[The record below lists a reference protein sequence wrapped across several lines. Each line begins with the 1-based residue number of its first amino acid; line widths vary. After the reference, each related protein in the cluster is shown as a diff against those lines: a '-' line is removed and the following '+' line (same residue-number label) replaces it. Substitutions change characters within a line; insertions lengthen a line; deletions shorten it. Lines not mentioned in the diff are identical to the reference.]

1 MEQEILKRELL
12 LTCKNKT
19 QIVMRNSIHRIK
31 ILIRYIDLHAWLDYV
46 QKAGKIIFPKKSL
59 RQNGFRT
66 AFLDT
71 EGNKMRL

>member
-12 LTCKNKT
+12 LTCKYKT
-19 QIVMRNSIHRIK
+19 QIVMSNTIHWIES
-31 ILIRYIDLHAWLDYV
+31 LVRYIDLQAGLNSV

-66 AFLDT
+66 SFLDT

>member
-1 MEQEILKRELL
+1 MRNTIHWIEIL
-12 LTCKNKT
+12 
-19 QIVMRNSIHRIK
+19 V
-31 ILIRYIDLHAWLDYV
+31 RYMDVQAGLDYV

-71 EGNKMRL
+71 EGNKMKL

>member
-1 MEQEILKRELL
+1 
-12 LTCKNKT
+12 
-19 QIVMRNSIHRIK
+19 MRNTIHWIE
-31 ILIRYIDLHAWLDYV
+31 ILIRYIDLHAWLDYF

-66 AFLDT
+66 SFLDT

>member
-1 MEQEILKRELL
+1 MSN
-12 LTCKNKT
+12 T
-19 QIVMRNSIHRIK
+19 IHWIES
-31 ILIRYIDLHAWLDYV
+31 LVRYIDLQAGLNSV

-66 AFLDT
+66 SFLDT